1 LGLRELN
8 ARRLKLGHPRL
19 SWKATT
25 TAPVSDVTLRV
36 RRHRDR
42 RAAGR
47 ISLMFDVDEIS
58 TVKVLAAANLLD
70 PQRDHSRADISRA
83 VEQLL
88 ELLANDSP

>member
-1 LGLRELN
+1 
-8 ARRLKLGHPRL
+8 
-19 SWKATT
+19 
-25 TAPVSDVTLRV
+25 
-36 RRHRDR
+36 
-42 RAAGR
+42 
-47 ISLMFDVDEIS
+47 MFDVDEIS